1 MGLSALKEPLTLKGL
16 LLIGLEGLV
25 LDVAPAH
32 HFHFFFYGT
41 LQNKHTDM
49 LESVIGL
56 PWSEMSTLTVDF
68 VCERVFKCVR
78 GLYLAINVDVDSKL
92 HV

>member
-1 MGLSALKEPLTLKGL
+1 MGLSTLKEPLKLKGL
-16 LLIGLEGLV
+16 LLIGLKGSV

-32 HFHFFFYGT
+32 HFHFFLYGT

-56 PWSEMSTLTVDF
+56 SWSEMSTSTEDF
-68 VCERVFKCVR
+68 VC
-78 GLYLAINVDVDSKL
+78 
-92 HV
+92 